1 MKKILYSWSS
11 GKDSAMALHELM
23 KNAGSE
29 IASLLTVVTK
39 DYGRISM
46 HGVREELLDLQAL
59 SIGLPLEKIFIT
71 KRSSNGEYE
80 SLMREALM
88 RRKQDGVDAV
98 AFGDIFLEDLKK
110 YREDRLREV
119 GLEAVFPIW
128 KRDTRELAGSFI
140 EAGFKAVITCIDT
153 KVLDKKFSGRLF
165 DRQFLSELPAN
176 VDPCGENGEFHSFVY
191 NGPIFRAPIPYKTG
205 EKVLREGRFYYTD
218 ILTSGAS

>member
-1 MKKILYSWSS
+1 MKKIVYSWSS

-23 KNAGSE
+23 KNADCE
-29 IASLLTVVTK
+29 IVSLLTVVTK

-46 HGVREELLDLQAL
+46 HGVREELLDLQAA

-71 KRSSNGEYE
+71 KRSSDAEYE

-88 RRKQDGVDAV
+88 RRKKDGVKAV
-98 AFGDIFLEDLKK
+98 AFGDIFLEDLRK

-119 GLEAVFPIW
+119 GIEAVFPIW

-140 EAGFKAVITCIDT
+140 EAGFKAIITCVDT

-165 DRQFLSELPAN
+165 DRKFLSELPAN

-191 NGPIFRAPIPYKTG
+191 DGPIFKGPVPCRTG
-205 EKVLREGRFYYTD
+205 EKVAREERFYYTD